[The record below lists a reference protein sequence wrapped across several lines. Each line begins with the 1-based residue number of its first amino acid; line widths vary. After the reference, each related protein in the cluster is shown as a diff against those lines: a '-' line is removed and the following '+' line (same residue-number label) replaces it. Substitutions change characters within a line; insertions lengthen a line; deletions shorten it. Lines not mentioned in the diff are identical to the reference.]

1 MKHIMMDI
9 ETLSTN
15 SNGAITTISAVQFN
29 LESGKIGKT
38 FEIAI
43 KLDEQVKQG
52 AVIDT
57 DTVIWWMSQDDEAI
71 KAMLRI
77 KKVTVAKALTDFNN
91 WILDLGK
98 PLNDIKLWGN
108 GVSFDNVMVRN
119 LYKRSNIDFVL
130 PYWCD
135 NDVRTLVTLAN
146 INVRDYKFEGIKHN
160 GIDDCKHQIKYCHS
174 AYKSLK

>member
-29 LESGKIGKT
+29 LENGKIGKT

-43 KLDEQVKQG
+43 KLDEQVNNG
-52 AVIDT
+52 AVIDIP
-57 DTVIWWMSQDDEAI
+57 TVVWWMSQDEEAI
-71 KAMLRI
+71 KTMLRI
-77 KKVTVAKALTDFNN
+77 EKRDVDFALLAFND
-91 WILDLGK
+91 WIKSLGK
-98 PLNDIKLWGN
+98 PLNDMKLWGN

-119 LYKRSNIDFVL
+119 LYKRHNIEFAL

-135 NDVRTLVTLAN
+135 NDVRTLVTLGN
-146 INVRDYKFEGIKHN
+146 IDTRNFPFKGIKHN
-160 GIDDCKHQIKYCHS
+160 GIDDCKHQINYCHS
-174 AYKSLK
+174 AYKGL

>member
-15 SNGAITTISAVQFN
+15 SNGVITTISAVQFN
-29 LESGKIGKT
+29 LETGKIGKQ
-38 FEIAI
+38 FETAI
-43 KLDEQVKQG
+43 VIDEQVDDG
-52 AVIDT
+52 AIIDIDT
-57 DTVIWWMSQDDEAI
+57 VVWWMSQDEEAI

-77 KKVTVAKALTDFNN
+77 PKVSVGKALLDFND
-91 WILDLGK
+91 WIKSLK
-98 PLNDIKLWGN
+98 QPINDIKLWGN

-119 LYKRSNIDFVL
+119 LYKRSNIEFAL

-135 NDVRTLVTLAN
+135 NDVRTLVTLGN
-146 INVRDYKFEGIKHN
+146 IDTRNYKFDGIKHN

-174 AYKSLK
+174 AYKGL

>member
-29 LESGKIGKT
+29 LESGKPGKT

-43 KLDEQVKQG
+43 KLDEQVKHG
-52 AVIDT
+52 AVIDI
-57 DTVIWWMSQDDEAI
+57 DTVVWWMSQDEEAI

-77 KKVTVAKALTDFNN
+77 KKVDVNFALLAFND
-91 WILDLGK
+91 WVKSLGYN
-98 PLNDIKLWGN
+98 LNDMKLWGN

-119 LYKRSNIDFVL
+119 LYKRHNVEFVL

-135 NDVRTLVTLAN
+135 NDVRTLVTLGGIDTRN
-146 INVRDYKFEGIKHN
+146 YDFVGIKHN

-174 AYKSLK
+174 AYKGL